1 MDKQNLLE
9 KGPNFEEREYLDPNL
24 SEIDQ
29 KTLN

>member
-1 MDKQNLLE
+1 MDKENLLE
-9 KGPNFEEREYLDPNL
+9 KDANFEEREHLDPNL